1 MNDLTFWRHAVVL
14 LRDAGRLRDH
24 RGRRGVRSAATRST
38 AASRP
43 DRVAAHA
50 AKTATKDCT
59 SAALAPTSPVD
70 ER

>member
-1 MNDLTFWRHAVVL
+1 MNDLTFCTTLLSCFVMLVASVIIAVAAV
-14 LRDAGRLRDH
+14 
-24 RGRRGVRSAATRST
+24 SAVPQRAST

-59 SAALAPTSPVD
+59 GAAPAPTSPVD